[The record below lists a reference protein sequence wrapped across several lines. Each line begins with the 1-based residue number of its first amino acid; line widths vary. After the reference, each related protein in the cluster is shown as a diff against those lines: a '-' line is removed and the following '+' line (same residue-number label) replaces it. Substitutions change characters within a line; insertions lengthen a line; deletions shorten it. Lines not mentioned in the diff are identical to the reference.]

1 MDCSCWSGPSQQ
13 VFLHLPLKYCIFAPF
28 QLQRG
33 ERPTNPITTSPPLSI
48 SISLRDSCASRLTD
62 LFIPW
67 LPIVYSPHSSKG
79 DPFKAATALL
89 KTVLWL
95 PISLW
100 VKSNIYHDLQ
110 LPTSSSVVLLES
122 PRSPHYSLVMPSTV
136 FCTADIWLFPLLG
149 HPFPGKSWLTSFP
162 HSSPQVSAQPLAER
176 TILTSIFTGSTVT
189 ITILVFLIVYTG
201 PSNLSSLYLLEWQ
214 SYNLTLSP
222 AQFFPQCLYNIV
234 KPP

>member
-100 VKSNIYHDLQ
+100 VKSNIYNDLQ

-122 PRSPHYSLVMPSTV
+122 PRSPHYSLVMPSS
-136 FCTADIWLFPLLG
+136 LL
-149 HPFPGKSWLTSFP
+149 HSWYLAVPSAWTSF
-162 HSSPQVSAQPLAER
+162 SRQ
-176 TILTSIFTGSTVT
+176 ILTHILPSLLPSGLCSTT
-189 ITILVFLIVYTG
+189 CWEDHPDQHIHWIHCYNHYTG
-201 PSNLSSLYLLEWQ
+201 IPDCIHR
-214 SYNLTLSP
+214 
-222 AQFFPQCLYNIV
+222 AF
-234 KPP
+234 